1 MGVGHAVVNG
11 DGRVNVVEAPEDVS
25 LRDIGLRY
33 NSLCH
38 TIPYTSH
45 ISFPMSGSISNSSAY
60 LSRDAIKQYR
70 SALKTVTALGNDC
83 ATKDVANALRVTTDT
98 IVLKLKSEC
107 RHAYV
112 ESKSRSGGTKCT
124 VCHMRF

>member
-1 MGVGHAVVNG
+1 
-11 DGRVNVVEAPEDVS
+11 
-25 LRDIGLRY
+25 
-33 NSLCH
+33 
-38 TIPYTSH
+38 
-45 ISFPMSGSISNSSAY
+45 MSGSISNSAY

-83 ATKDVANALRVTTDT
+83 ATNDVANALRVTTDT

-112 ESKSRSGGTKCT
+112 ESKSRTGGTKCT